1 MKTKENLGL
10 LLMTAV
16 KKAIEV
22 NDYTDPLKAICP
34 PKSDKSWYKIGI
46 RPAEFK
52 RAPQSGRLL
61 FSFMNLL
68 YSAGAD
74 FTDKVKKNRIK
85 EGII

>member
-34 PKSDKSWYKIGI
+34 PKSDKS
-46 RPAEFK
+46 
-52 RAPQSGRLL
+52 
-61 FSFMNLL
+61 
-68 YSAGAD
+68 
-74 FTDKVKKNRIK
+74 
-85 EGII
+85 